1 MTFDPASLGPGGARH
16 GKAGH
21 GKAWLGKARLGK
33 ARLGLARHGMARTRG
48 TRGWQHPHSR
58 VDFRAN
64 HNAAQCGEKR
74 GVFAECRNCKNV
86 VRKFPT

>member
-1 MTFDPASLGPGGARH
+1 MSHITDVVVCGMARLGMARL
-16 GKAGH
+16 GKARL

-33 ARLGLARHGMARTRG
+33 ARTRG